1 MKYNIVSI
9 IHIHVLEIEMNQE
22 ALKQTLAS
30 LDINPDEIEDERYAK
45 AFRILF
51 AIIEIQNEEIEALKA
66 ENQKLRDEINLL
78 KGEQTK
84 PKIRGSRKNDDISSE
99 NERRERKSLKNR
111 ESNSRKDKIDIH
123 HTETCRI
130 ERSILPDD
138 VVFKG
143 YRCVTIRDIIVK
155 PWNTNYKVEVFY
167 SPSEGK
173 TYSGKLPD
181 DVKGEFGS
189 GLRTIIL
196 TLYHVANVSE
206 PKINEFLENMG
217 VWISKATI
225 SRILTEDN
233 DLFHEEKS
241 AILRSGLNSTSY
253 QQIDD
258 TSARVNGNNC
268 YTQIICNPYYAAY
281 FTVPCKNR
289 ETILDILLCGNEK
302 TYCFNE
308 EAFELM
314 EMFNIPQLWI
324 GKLSFFKGKTYN
336 EEEMRRKMD
345 CFFSP
350 DRYKNTKLRVLE
362 ACSIAAYH
370 QMTNIPVVNTLLSDG
385 APQFSKLTF
394 QHAHCW
400 IHDGRNYKKLR
411 PIVPYHQEKLKAFLD
426 RYWDYYGKL
435 CEFKIKP
442 DAEVAEKLD
451 AEFEQLFSTKT
462 GYKQLDERISKT
474 KEKKESLLMVLT
486 MPAIPL
492 HNNAAELAARAKVR
506 KRDVSL
512 QTVTDEG
519 TKANDTFMT
528 IVQTAKKLGVS
539 AYDYILDRVSNTF
552 EMLSLAQLIR
562 EKSALN

>member
-1 MKYNIVSI
+1 
-9 IHIHVLEIEMNQE
+9 MNLE
-22 ALKQTLAS
+22 ALKQTLES
-30 LDINPDEIEDERYAK
+30 LDINPDEIEDEIYAK
-45 AFRILF
+45 VFRILF
-51 AIIEIQNEEIEALKA
+51 AIIEILSEEIDALKS

-84 PKIRGSRKNDDISSE
+84 PKIRGSKKNDDISSE
-99 NERRERKSLKNR
+99 NERRERNPRKSR
-111 ESNSRKDKIDIH
+111 ESSSRKDKIKIH
-123 HTETCRI
+123 HTETCRVDK
-130 ERSILPDD
+130 SILPEDA
-138 VVFKG
+138 VFNG
-143 YRCVTIRDIIVK
+143 YRYVTIRDIIVE
-155 PWNTNYKVEVFY
+155 PWNTSYRVEIFY
-167 SPSEGK
+167 SPLESK

-181 DVKGEFGS
+181 GVKGEFGP
-189 GLRTIIL
+189 GLRTHIP

-206 PKINEFLENMG
+206 PKIHEFLENMG
-217 VWISKATI
+217 VLISKATI

-241 AILRSGLNSTSY
+241 EIFLSGLNSTTY

-258 TSARVNGNNC
+258 TSARVNGNNW

-281 FTVPCKNR
+281 FTVPHKNR

-314 EMFNIPQLWI
+314 ETFNISPFWME
-324 GKLSFFKGKTYN
+324 KLSSFKDKTYN
-336 EEEMRRKMD
+336 NEEMSRKMD
-345 CFFSP
+345 YVFSP
-350 DRYKNTKLRVLE
+350 DGHKNTKMRVLE

-370 QMTNIPVVNTLLSDG
+370 RLTNIPVVSTLLSDD
-385 APQFSKLTF
+385 APQFRKLTS
-394 QHAHCW
+394 QHANCW

-411 PIVPYHQEKLKAFLD
+411 PVVSYYQKKLEAFLD
-426 RYWDYYGKL
+426 QYWDYYAKL
-435 CEFKIKP
+435 CDFKMKP
-442 DAEVAEKLD
+442 DAEVAKQLD
-451 AEFEQLFSTKT
+451 IEFDQLFSTET
-462 GYKQLDERISKT
+462 VYDQLDDRISKT
-474 KEKKESLLMVLT
+474 REKKKSLLMVLT

-512 QTVTDEG
+512 QTVTDKG

-539 AYDYILDRVSNTF
+539 VYDYIFDRVSNKF

-562 EKSALN
+562 EKSALKDEGVST